1 MSNHNLFIHGAN
13 GASEPAT
20 TEQILAAA
28 RQVLAHRVRRGA
40 SLNSPQKVREYLTV
54 RLGHL
59 DHEVFGVI
67 LADQR
72 HRVIEYVE
80 LFRGTIDGASVYP
93 REIVKLAIE
102 KGAAACVLLHN
113 HPSGVKDQS
122 QADELITKR
131 VAAALALID
140 VRVLDHLIFAGDSV
154 FSFAEMGSYEPR
166 PHTSPPAFGSAVF
179 CGMQHFFD
187 PSGKSTAYN
196 SITAAIAPDP
206 WP

>member
-1 MSNHNLFIHGAN
+1 MSNYNLFIHGAN

-28 RQVLAHRVRRGA
+28 RQILAHRVRRGA
-40 SLNSPQKVREYLTV
+40 SLSSPQKVREYLTM

-59 DHEVFGVI
+59 DHEVFAV
-67 LADQR
+67 LLVDQR

-80 LFRGTIDGASVYP
+80 LFRGTIDGAGVYP

-122 QADELITKR
+122 HADELITKR

-140 VRVLDHLIFAGDSV
+140 VRVLDHIFAGDSV
-154 FSFAEMGSYEPR
+154 LSFAEMGL
-166 PHTSPPAFGSAVF
+166 
-179 CGMQHFFD
+179 
-187 PSGKSTAYN
+187 
-196 SITAAIAPDP
+196 I
-206 WP
+206 

>member
-1 MSNHNLFIHGAN
+1 MSNHNLFIHGAD
-13 GASEPAT
+13 GAAQPAT

-28 RQVLAHRVRRGA
+28 RQALAHRVRRGA
-40 SLNSPQKVREYLTV
+40 SLSSPQKVREYLTM

-59 DHEVFGVI
+59 DYEIFGVI

-93 REIVKLAIE
+93 REVVKLALE

-122 QADELITKR
+122 HADELITKR

-140 VRVLDHLIFAGDSV
+140 VRVLDHCIIAADSV
-154 FSFAEMGSYEPR
+154 FSFAENGLM
-166 PHTSPPAFGSAVF
+166 
-179 CGMQHFFD
+179 
-187 PSGKSTAYN
+187 
-196 SITAAIAPDP
+196 
-206 WP
+206 